1 MQVNEAAVSYNRRR
15 YTVEEYL
22 EMESR
27 SDVKHEY
34 YRGEIFA
41 MSGAKLQHNIITM
54 NLGTALKEKL
64 KGKPCRPYG
73 SDMRIRI
80 VQWDLF
86 TYPDMS
92 VICGEP
98 KSMNDDQFNFLNP
111 TIIFEV
117 ASTSTSDYDRG
128 TKFKFYRDI
137 PTLKE
142 YVLIDTEAIAIEIFY
157 INDRGHWELNEYKN
171 SSDTL
176 KLRSILVEIPLTDI
190 YEDTAVAKQL

>member
-80 VQWDLF
+80 DQWDLF